1 MLSSVWKEFLEH
13 FDTIGEKKS
22 VLHSLLRQSTLASLG
37 ESLAKIQTPNP
48 GMATYLAS
56 RKSEVEVALSAFFKR
71 GMRVDIVAKE
81 TPHKKVDAPLLSYTP
96 PLEDLYSK
104 AGLNPK
110 FTFET
115 FAVSPTNNVAFAAAQ
130 AVSTDPGVS
139 YNPLFFYGGVG
150 VGKTHLAQAIARVI
164 LQKNTAAKVLFC
176 PGDRFTNELIESIQ
190 NKSTQQF
197 RKKYRTLN
205 LLIID
210 DIQFIAG
217 KQTIQEEF
225 FHTFNTIVGGGGQII
240 LTSDRPP
247 HDIKNLEDRLR
258 SRFSGGLI
266 VDLQPPDFEL
276 RTAILLIKAKEKN
289 IVIQIEAAK
298 VIAEQ
303 IEDSR
308 ALEGTLLSIYAKT
321 LGSKEQI
328 DLEVVDQYFRGA
340 ETRKTIRM
348 GPSEVLRAVCSY
360 YNVKQTVLRG
370 AVRSESI
377 AFPRQV
383 AMFLLRRELKMKY
396 EEIATFLRRRDHTT
410 VLHGCEKIANLC
422 MRDPSIAEQI
432 DRITKS
438 LSPSS

>member
-1 MLSSVWKEFLEH
+1 MLPSVWKEFLEH

-37 ESLAKIQTPNP
+37 ENTAKIQTPNP

-56 RKSEVEVALSAFFKR
+56 RKTEIEVALSAFFKR
-71 GMRVDIVAKE
+71 GIRVEIVAKE
-81 TPHKKVDAPLLSYTP
+81 SPHKKVDAPLLSYSP
-96 PLEDLYSK
+96 PIEDLFAR

-110 FTFET
+110 FTFDT

-130 AVSTDPGVS
+130 AVSNDPGRS

-150 VGKTHLAQAIARVI
+150 VGKTHLAQAAAKAI
-164 LQKNTAAKVLFC
+164 LQKNNSARVLFC

-190 NKSTQQF
+190 NKTTQAF
-197 RKKYRTLN
+197 RKKYRSLN

-225 FHTFNTIVGGGGQII
+225 FHTFNTIVGEGGQLI

-289 IVIQIEAAK
+289 ISIQIEAAK

-308 ALEGTLLSIYAKT
+308 ALEGTLLSVYART
-321 LGSKEQI
+321 LGAKEQI
-328 DLEVVDQYFRGA
+328 DLDVVDGFFRGSS
-340 ETRKTIRM
+340 TQIQVRIS
-348 GPSEVLRAVCSY
+348 PSEIIRAVCSY
-360 YNVKQTVLRG
+360 YNIKQSVIKSSARSD
-370 AVRSESI
+370 AV

-383 AMFLLRRELKMKY
+383 VMFLLRRELKLKY
-396 EEIATFLRRRDHTT
+396 EEIASLLKRRDHTT
-410 VLHGCEKIANLC
+410 VLHGCEKIAGLC
-422 MRDPSIAEQI
+422 MRDTAIAEQI

-438 LSPSS
+438 LSISP

>member
-37 ESLAKIQTPNP
+37 ENLAKIQTPNP

-56 RKSEVEVALSAFFKR
+56 RKSEVEIALSAFFKR

-96 PLEDLYSK
+96 PLEDLYSR

-225 FHTFNTIVGGGGQII
+225 FHTFNTIVGVGGQII

-328 DLEVVDQYFRGA
+328 DLEVVDLYFRGA
-340 ETRKTIRM
+340 ETRKTIRL

-360 YNVKQTVLRG
+360 YNVKQTILRG

-396 EEIATFLRRRDHTT
+396 EEIATFLRRKDHTT

-422 MRDPSIAEQI
+422 MRDPSVAEQI

-438 LSPSS
+438 LNPSS

>member
-396 EEIATFLRRRDHTT
+396 EEIATFLRRKDHTT